1 VEALQKSPSRFFIV
15 LTDCHTGEPVYFPAR
30 DERVFDALWEQ
41 WPAVSRKRH
50 PQQKVRDAIASQIKL
65 GADPD
70 QIIQA
75 GRAHVAE
82 RLPKGAEFVKGLVPW
97 LNGGLW
103 QNWAGDTQASD
114 PVALHAERVAA
125 FHECGVWHDAWGE
138 RPEPQSKTTGAK
150 P

>member
-1 VEALQKSPSRFFIV
+1 
-15 LTDCHTGEPVYFPAR
+15 
-30 DERVFDALWEQ
+30 VFDALWTQ

-50 PQQKVRDAIASQIKL
+50 PQQKVRDAIANQLKL

-70 QIIQA
+70 RIIQA

-103 QNWAGDTQASD
+103 QNWASEAEPFDRDKWLQRYFDSRGDYRHPLLTDAD
-114 PVALHAERVAA
+114 IANALKA
-125 FHECGVWHDAWGE
+125 
-138 RPEPQSKTTGAK
+138 QGAK